1 VTRLRIV
8 QGARGEF
15 GLVPLHRGVRRI
27 PFEHMAHHDPDAV
40 YCRGLSPTEVAYL
53 EHQLAPIRAQ
63 NELRRIREKRDRL
76 NKIVAVTALVVA
88 VFTIAYFAAQML
100 RAVV

>member
-27 PFEHMAHHDPDAV
+27 PFEHMAHHDPDAAFV
-40 YCRGLSPTEVAYL
+40 REGDAVW
-53 EHQLAPIRAQ
+53 
-63 NELRRIREKRDRL
+63 NELREYCEKHPLPRPARHYRIGFNPHVRWGER
-76 NKIVAVTALVVA
+76 LVVSL
-88 VFTIAYFAAQML
+88 VFGVICFCLVAF
-100 RAVV
+100 